1 MREVYER
8 PSNIFGMTYARVCTT
23 RRRVQLH
30 EESAA
35 LEEFKLEGHEK
46 DIMEGHPA
54 CLYFATIE
62 NILH

>member
-1 MREVYER
+1 MYKFIIVVKNQN
-8 PSNIFGMTYARVCTT
+8 PWQFKNQTT
-23 RRRVQLH
+23 R
-30 EESAA
+30 
-35 LEEFKLEGHEK
+35 EEFKLEGHKK